1 MAEIWEKEY
10 LTLTAELL
18 GTLTGSGSIREVYV
32 TETGDRPALVMIPAL
47 PSEGFE
53 QVQFRFTV
61 EHILEGTDQLQLMIS
76 LFDGVPAERLAEA
89 ERVIAR
95 LNEFMILGNA
105 AIFYE
110 SGLIFFNH
118 AFVFDREMDVGTVTA
133 LLGKTMA
140 IVMKTVPQI
149 MEILAPVVN
158 GNTAADALIAQ
169 GIDLIQ

>member
-76 LFDGVPAERLAEA
+76 
-89 ERVIAR
+89 
-95 LNEFMILGNA
+95 
-105 AIFYE
+105 
-110 SGLIFFNH
+110 
-118 AFVFDREMDVGTVTA
+118 
-133 LLGKTMA
+133 
-140 IVMKTVPQI
+140 
-149 MEILAPVVN
+149 
-158 GNTAADALIAQ
+158 
-169 GIDLIQ
+169 